1 MKRVFSLLFALMLV
15 FSCAATAFAAEGNV
29 IYDGDTQKFI
39 FQPGSDYS
47 LTDLFP
53 NFKDVMPGDTLRQ
66 RIKVRNDRSNE
77 VKVEIYVRS
86 LGAMEGS
93 EAFLSQLELEVAVDT
108 EQEMAYM
115 FNAYANETDGMTDWV
130 CLGMLY
136 SGGEVYL
143 DVLLEVP
150 VELGNEYQSQ
160 AGYLQW
166 EFKVIEYPVED
177 TDPEPPKTGDDTPVL
192 LLACVAAGSA
202 AVVAVLIILIVKKK
216 KEDEED
222 KEN

>member
-15 FSCAATAFAAEGNV
+15 FSCAVTAIAADGNV
-29 IYDGDTQKFI
+29 IYDNNSQKFI

-66 RIKVRNDRSNE
+66 RIKVRNDRSND
-77 VKVEIYVRS
+77 VKVEIYIRS

-93 EAFLSQLELEVAVDT
+93 EAFLSQLELEVAVDS

-115 FNAYANETDGMTDWV
+115 FDAYANETDGMTDWV

-160 AGYLQW
+160 VGYLQW
-166 EFKVIEYPVED
+166 EFRVVEYPVED
-177 TDPEPPKTGDDTPVL
+177 TDPEPPKMGDDTPVL
-192 LLACVAAGSA
+192 LLACLAAGSA
-202 AVVAVLIILIVKKK
+202 AVVTVLIILIVKKK
-216 KEDEED
+216 KEEDEE
-222 KEN
+222 N